1 MGEGTLLAWPCA
13 LMGKRSSRVAA
24 AIALVVVMLL
34 AAAPALHAQQQPA
47 GPTRAQVRQQA
58 RAQRARTANAA
69 AYQAAKQRLLAKG
82 RGFVRSYAS
91 RWIPAARLQGMPA
104 TGGMRTRAFKRARLM
119 SFYIPETRNG
129 VPGFRVERLYG
140 MAEGEA
146 PETPELGPDGSEKVA
161 DAYNKA
167 VATLV
172 DQHITEPKPQR
183 LHWKAI
189 RNLEQAKD
197 ASDPVATGRAGIEA
211 AAAGFDKWTRYL
223 SPQTHRDTEARRGRP
238 PSQSVATTFTRD
250 RFAVVRLSSF
260 TRGVAAEIGGQLAWE
275 NPRGIVLD
283 LRGNGGGLTD
293 ESRALL
299 ELFAPDSRLLSR
311 RTVRKGGRVDT
322 IEWHATQRGPLAG
335 IPLFVLVDR
344 KSASASETVT
354 SSLKDNRLARIG
366 GTRTFGKG
374 VGQQTTE
381 LADGG
386 SVAVT
391 LTTIEG
397 PTSRYHGVGL
407 DPDVSAADL
416 EARGRAA
423 PRRDGDL
430 DAAGGD
436 LVILGALEELRAA
449 AR

>member
-1 MGEGTLLAWPCA
+1 
-13 LMGKRSSRVAA
+13 MGKLRLRFAA
-24 AIALVVVMLL
+24 PLALVFLF
-34 AAAPALHAQQQPA
+34 AAPAARAQESA
-47 GPTRAQVRQQA
+47 APTRQQVRQQA
-58 RAQRARTANAA
+58 RQQKSVARARTANAA
-69 AYQAAKQRLLAKG
+69 AYRAAKARLLTKG

-91 RWIPAARLQGMPA
+91 RWLPASKLKGMPA
-104 TGGMRTRAFKRARLM
+104 TGGMKTRAFKRARLM

-129 VPGFRVERLYG
+129 VAGFRVERLYG

-146 PETPELGPDGSEKVA
+146 PETPELGPDGTEKVA
-161 DAYNKA
+161 AAYGTA

-172 DQHITEPKPQR
+172 DQHITEPRPQR

-189 RNLEQAKD
+189 RNLEQVQD
-197 ASDPVATGRAGIEA
+197 ASDPVASGRKGIEA

-223 SPQTHRDTEARRGRP
+223 SPDTHRDTQARRNRP
-238 PSQSVATTFTRD
+238 PAQSIKTSYTRD

-260 TRGVAAEIGGQLAWE
+260 TKGIAAEIGGELAFE
-275 NPRGIVLD
+275 MPRGIVLD

-293 ESRALL
+293 ESKELL

-311 RTVRKGGRVDT
+311 RTVRKGGRIET

-335 IPLFVLVDR
+335 IPLFVLVDG

-366 GTRTFGKG
+366 GTRSFGKG
-374 VGQQTTE
+374 VGQQTTNLE
-381 LADGG
+381 DGG

-391 LTTIEG
+391 LTTIQG
-397 PTSRYHGVGL
+397 PTSTYHGVGL
-407 DPDVSAADL
+407 DPDVSADDL
-416 EARGRAA
+416 ASRGRSA
-423 PRRDGDL
+423 PARPGDL
-430 DAAGGD
+430 DAAEGD
-436 LVILGALEELRAA
+436 PVILGALAELRAA